1 MENYQRHTAAHAA
14 HSFNSASEFAKKQQ
28 ATAGKI
34 IKRHFTTKQL
44 FPPLHLTHT
53 HNIPHLTCHSL
64 PPPPLSTTTTLPTP
78 LHTGFLVAPWVASVP
93 FFLLLA
99 CCS

>member
-1 MENYQRHTAAHAA
+1 MENYQRHTAAHFGIRKKTEA
-14 HSFNSASEFAKKQQ
+14 KQQ
-28 ATAGKI
+28 ANNKI